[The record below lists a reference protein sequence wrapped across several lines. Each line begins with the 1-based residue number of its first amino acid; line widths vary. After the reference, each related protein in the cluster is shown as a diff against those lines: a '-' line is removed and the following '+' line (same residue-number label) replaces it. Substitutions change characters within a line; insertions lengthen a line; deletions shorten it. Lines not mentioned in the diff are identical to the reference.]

1 MAKETILSRPARIA
15 DPRLVGI
22 FLDSRI
28 RRLLLAF
35 TDRPLS
41 VAAAARL
48 VGEPIGRVHYHVT
61 SLARKGLLR
70 VVREEKRAGR
80 PVKYYRAVAESFL
93 VPLDL
98 LDRSPGTGLAAELR
112 AGLDDAL
119 LRSEEDGIL
128 FFTESGEPRVSWFGQ
143 AGATGAAG
151 EFWQIVGLAEPDVAA
166 LGAELRALMLRYEKR
181 SSPGGRSYLIHA
193 AFAPR
198 IRR

>member
-1 MAKETILSRPARIA
+1 MAKEAFLSRRKRIS
-15 DPRLVGI
+15 DPRLVGT

-35 TDRPLS
+35 VDRPLS

-61 SLARKGLLR
+61 SRVRRGLLR

-80 PVKYYRAVAESFL
+80 PVRYYRAAAASFL

-112 AGLDDAL
+112 ASLDDAL

-166 LGAELRALMLRYEKR
+166 LGAELRALMLKYEAR
-181 SSPGGRSYLIHA
+181 SSAGGKSYLIHA

>member
-1 MAKETILSRPARIA
+1 MAEETILSRRARIA
-15 DPRLVGI
+15 DPRLVGV

-35 TDRPLS
+35 VDRPLS

-61 SLARKGLLR
+61 SLARKDLLR

-80 PVKYYRAVAESFL
+80 AVKYYRAAAASFL

-112 AGLDDAL
+112 ASLDDAL
-119 LRSEEDGIL
+119 LRSDEDGIL
-128 FFTESGEPRVSWFGQ
+128 FYTEDGEPRVSWFGQ
-143 AGATGAAG
+143 ARAMGAAG
-151 EFWQIVGLAEPDVAA
+151 EFWQIVGLSEPDVGT
-166 LGAELRALMLRYEKR
+166 LGAELRALMLKYEAR
-181 SSPGGRSYLIHA
+181 SRAGGRSYLIHA

>member
-1 MAKETILSRPARIA
+1 MAEETILSRRRIA

-22 FLDSRI
+22 FLDSHI

-35 TDRPLS
+35 VDRPLS
-41 VAAAARL
+41 IAAAARL
-48 VGEPIGRVHYHVT
+48 LGEPIGRVHYHVT
-61 SLARKGLLR
+61 GLCRKGLLR

-80 PVKYYRAVAESFL
+80 PVKYYRASAASFL

-119 LRSEEDGIL
+119 LRSDEDGIL

-143 AGATGAAG
+143 AGATGSAG
-151 EFWQIVGLAEPDVAA
+151 EFWQIVGLAEADVAA
-166 LGAELRALMLRYEKR
+166 LGKELRELMLKYEAR
-181 SSPGGRSYLIHA
+181 SSPGGKSYLIHA

-198 IRR
+198 LRR